1 MNLRKTVLT
10 VATLNLI
17 YFLVEFYFGRLYDSV
32 ALLSDSIDF
41 LEDAS
46 INILIALAIGWSL
59 RKRQAVT
66 YLLALLLLVPG
77 IAFLWNAFDQ
87 LFNPDI
93 PVGEGMSVVG
103 FGALI
108 VNVFCAFLIARHR
121 SEEGGLVMAAF
132 FSARNDAIANLLII
146 IAGFVTILSPSI
158 WPDFIIGIAI
168 FLMNADAAKVVI
180 ESTRKEGRA
189 HRS

>member
-46 INILIALAIGWSL
+46 INILIALAMGWSL
-59 RKRQAVT
+59 RKRQTVT

-121 SEEGGLVMAAF
+121 TEEGGLVMAAF

-146 IAGFVTILSPSI
+146 IAGFVTVLSPSI

-180 ESTRKEGRA
+180 ESSRKEGRA

>member
-59 RKRQAVT
+59 RKRQTVT

-87 LFNPDI
+87 LLNPDI

-180 ESTRKEGRA
+180 ESSRKEGRA

>member
-46 INILIALAIGWSL
+46 INILVALAIGWSL

>member
-1 MNLRKTVLT
+1 M
-10 VATLNLI
+10 
-17 YFLVEFYFGRLYDSV
+17 
-32 ALLSDSIDF
+32 
-41 LEDAS
+41 
-46 INILIALAIGWSL
+46 
-59 RKRQAVT
+59 
-66 YLLALLLLVPG
+66 LVPG

-87 LFNPDI
+87 LFNPDV

-121 SEEGGLVMAAF
+121 TEEGGLVMAAF

-146 IAGFVTILSPSI
+146 IAGFVTVLSPSI

-180 ESTRKEGRA
+180 ESSRKEGRA

>member
-59 RKRQAVT
+59 RKRQTVT

-87 LFNPDI
+87 LFNPDV

-121 SEEGGLVMAAF
+121 TEEGGLVMAAF

-146 IAGFVTILSPSI
+146 IAGFVTVLSPSI

-180 ESTRKEGRA
+180 ESSRKEGRA

>member
-59 RKRQAVT
+59 RKRQTVT

-121 SEEGGLVMAAF
+121 TEEGGLVMAAF

-146 IAGFVTILSPSI
+146 IAGFVTVLSPSI

-180 ESTRKEGRA
+180 ESSRKEGRA

>member
-46 INILIALAIGWSL
+46 INILIALAIGWSI
-59 RKRQAVT
+59 RKRQTVT

-87 LFNPDI
+87 LFNPDV
-93 PVGEGMSVVG
+93 PVGEGMSVVS

-146 IAGFVTILSPSI
+146 IAGFVTVLSPSI

-180 ESTRKEGRA
+180 ESSRKEGRA

>member
-1 MNLRKTVLT
+1 MNLRQTVLT

>member
-59 RKRQAVT
+59 R
-66 YLLALLLLVPG
+66 
-77 IAFLWNAFDQ
+77 
-87 LFNPDI
+87 
-93 PVGEGMSVVG
+93 
-103 FGALI
+103 
-108 VNVFCAFLIARHR
+108 
-121 SEEGGLVMAAF
+121 
-132 FSARNDAIANLLII
+132 
-146 IAGFVTILSPSI
+146 
-158 WPDFIIGIAI
+158 
-168 FLMNADAAKVVI
+168 
-180 ESTRKEGRA
+180 
-189 HRS
+189 

>member
-146 IAGFVTILSPSI
+146 IAGFVTVLSPSI

-180 ESTRKEGRA
+180 ESSRKEGRA

>member
-59 RKRQAVT
+59 RKRQTVT

-93 PVGEGMSVVG
+93 PVGQGMSVVG

-146 IAGFVTILSPSI
+146 IAGFVTVLSPSI

-180 ESTRKEGRA
+180 ESSRKEGRA

>member
-77 IAFLWNAFDQ
+77 VAFLWNAFDQ

-146 IAGFVTILSPSI
+146 IAGFVTVLSPSI

>member
-17 YFLVEFYFGRLYDSV
+17 YFLVEFYFGRIYDSV

-59 RKRQAVT
+59 RKRQTVT

-146 IAGFVTILSPSI
+146 IAGFVTVLSPSI

-180 ESTRKEGRA
+180 ESSRKEGRA